1 MYKQKIKIFLL
12 MSFVGS
18 ALFLLSLNVLAIDDE
33 AQIYSLNFQKIL
45 KNLVKKIFPF
55 QIKDEDSIYKEKYY
69 NLLQE
74 LAKLKLS
81 LTQIQEEKIFN
92 QKEKYLPNLIS
103 VDVLKKDPLGYIYT
117 QFANIKEETIVIDK
131 NWNLIGKVSKIEKN
145 FLKIDTLNLP
155 NLEFNVADLNS
166 NLLGVAKTISN
177 GFLEVNYVKPDVN
190 ININDFVLTYGDN
203 YFPSGFLVGFVYK
216 INKTINGYQ
225 LIVKL
230 TANFDSEKLFLIKW

>member
-12 MSFVGS
+12 ISIVGS

-92 QKEKYLPNLIS
+92 QKEKYLPDLIS
-103 VDVLKKDPLGYIYT
+103 VDVLKKIHL
-117 QFANIKEETIVIDK
+117 VIF
-131 NWNLIGKVSKIEKN
+131 I
-145 FLKIDTLNLP
+145 LNL
-155 NLEFNVADLNS
+155 LILKRE
-166 NLLGVAKTISN
+166 LL
-177 GFLEVNYVKPDVN
+177 L
-190 ININDFVLTYGDN
+190 
-203 YFPSGFLVGFVYK
+203 
-216 INKTINGYQ
+216 
-225 LIVKL
+225 
-230 TANFDSEKLFLIKW
+230 LIKIGI